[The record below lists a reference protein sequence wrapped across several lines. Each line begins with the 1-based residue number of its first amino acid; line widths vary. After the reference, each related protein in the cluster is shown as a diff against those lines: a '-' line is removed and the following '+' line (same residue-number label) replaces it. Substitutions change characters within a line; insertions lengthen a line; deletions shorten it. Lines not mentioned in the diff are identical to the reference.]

1 MGESLMRDAP
11 KLVRDGVPAIID
23 ASGKHAVT
31 RVLGESEMT
40 LALRH
45 KLQEE
50 TSEYLDD
57 PCLEELGDIL
67 EVIHAL
73 LGSHHATWDQLE
85 AVRIAKRSTHGGFEE
100 RVLLIDVQ

>member
-1 MGESLMRDAP
+1 MRDAP
-11 KLVRDGVPAIID
+11 KLVRDNVPTIID
-23 ASGKHAVT
+23 ASGRHAVT
-31 RVLGESEMT
+31 RVLRESEMT

-57 PCLEELGDIL
+57 PCLEELSDIL

-85 AVRIAKRSTHGGFEE
+85 AVRVTKRRTHGGFDG
-100 RVLLIDVQ
+100 RIFLIDVQ

>member
-1 MGESLMRDAP
+1 MNDSP
-11 KLVRDGVPAIID
+11 KLVRDRIPAIID
-23 ASGKHAVT
+23 ASGKRAVT
-31 RVLGESEMT
+31 RVLSESEMT
-40 LALRH
+40 LALSR

-50 TSEYLDD
+50 TSEYLDN

-85 AVRIAKRSTHGGFEE
+85 AVRAAKRETRGGFDE
-100 RVLLIDVQ
+100 RILLIRVQ